1 MSKID
6 RDLARE
12 AGIRARFRR
21 VGYPD
26 PVCLN
31 CGEDR
36 IWRLALVR
44 IADQKQSKGR
54 RPLCRNCCADRSH
67 DPASDAGMR
76 ERFLGAG
83 FSDPRCVVCG
93 EGRIWR
99 LELDHIAG
107 QKHDTTCSPLCANCH
122 ADRTFLQS
130 LEPPGGENPA
140 NVFEMIGRWLLGIAE
155 WFELIV
161 EKLYYFAEYLIGLA
175 KQGYGGELSF
185 PKND

>member
-1 MSKID
+1 VSTID

-12 AGIRARFRR
+12 AALRARFRR
-21 VGYPD
+21 AGYPD
-26 PVCLN
+26 PACLN

-54 RPLCRNCCADRSH
+54 RPLCRNCYADWSH
-67 DPASDAGMR
+67 DPACDAGMR

-99 LELDHIAG
+99 LELDHVAG
-107 QKHDTTCSPLCANCH
+107 QKHDKACSPLCANCH
-122 ADRTFLQS
+122 ADRTFSQS
-130 LEPPGGENPA
+130 LEPPGGENPE
-140 NVFEMIGRWLLGIAE
+140 NVFEVIGRWLLGIAQYL
-155 WFELIV
+155 ELLID
-161 EKLYYFAEYLIGLA
+161 KLWEFGEFLIELA
-175 KQGYGGELSF
+175 RRGYGGELSF
-185 PKND
+185 PKDD